1 MVLRI
6 FSKNLKQKFAKL
18 IVKGRCLWSLKK
30 ITKKKPIWVNQKKK
44 IKKNGV
50 KIIGNKKPI
59 KKFLENLNRKW

>member
-44 IKKNGV
+44 
-50 KIIGNKKPI
+50 NKKKMEWKSLEI
-59 KKFLENLNRKW
+59 KNQ